1 MSAHSCHLPQ
11 FFLPLHSA
19 EIYYLGVST
28 IQDNDA
34 VLFKIWGA
42 DDVVYGPVE
51 LPMLIEWIQDERV
64 EADTWIYSLAQ
75 DTWAKAAKV
84 PELGII
90 FNRRVARAA
99 GGGSQESAPL
109 VAGIKPGMMR
119 RVKILAEMNDQ
130 QLGRFVQFMEVQQVQ
145 QFREVVK
152 QGEQGDSMFM
162 VLEGEVRVR
171 LMISGKETTLTTL
184 GAGEFFGEMS
194 LFDQQ
199 PRSADVVANKDCVLL
214 KVSLDKF
221 EKLSKEQPD
230 LASPFLVGICR
241 TVANRMRGSN
251 KKLKDT
257 LNFGRAAGGMG

>member
-1 MSAHSCHLPQ
+1 M
-11 FFLPLHSA
+11 
-19 EIYYLGVST
+19 ST
-28 IQDNDA
+28 IQDNEA
-34 VLFKIWGA
+34 VTFKIWGA

-64 EADTWIYSLAQ
+64 EADTWIFSMAQ
-75 DTWAKAAKV
+75 DTWQKAAKV

-90 FNRRVARAA
+90 FNRRVARMA
-99 GGGSQESAPL
+99 GGGAQETTPL
-109 VAGIKPGMMR
+109 VAGIKPGMLR

-145 QFREVVK
+145 QFREIVK

-171 LMISGKETTLTTL
+171 LMIAGKETTLTTL

-214 KVSLDKF
+214 KVSAGKF
-221 EKLSKEQPD
+221 EKLLQDQPD
-230 LASPFLVGICR
+230 LAAPFLVGICR

-257 LNFGRAAGGMG
+257 LNFGRAAGGVGG